1 LVKGTVQAE
10 GYCKFF
16 ERKTSMSKGAKA
28 AAADSAAFNF
38 FLPLSKVERNKD
50 GSCTVAGYAS
60 TPALDLDGEVVSL
73 DAIKAA
79 LPGYWEW
86 RNIRQMHQPSAVGV
100 AKEANVDAKG
110 LFLTSRIT
118 DRDAAQKCLDQVY
131 KGYSI
136 GGRKLA
142 KTGNTITE
150 IELIE
155 VSLVDRPAN
164 PECRIEVA
172 KSFKAKENEAAYLV
186 KAAKA
191 KTDPTTKILGKVASM
206 AEGITEFLTKNG
218 NPPAAHDGFSLP
230 AKPVEKAASC
240 AAHGM
245 ADCPDCKC
253 AAHGLM
259 DCTKCAKKA
268 AKKTAKLL
276 KREVKEKERESLA
289 SQGNALPGGGF
300 PIKNKEDLSNARQA
314 VGRAKDPGA
323 ARALIRRRAAELGV
337 ELPDKWSK
345 KLGKSLV
352 AEAEWAEIT
361 EKMEAEFGLTK
372 SAKDPSFL
380 NLEPADV
387 SSLSL
392 TDEGSLGAM
401 TKRGEDGTSFLDL
414 KKDLRKGGET
424 SVPLTEDN
432 WFSSLKNGD
441 TTMAKEA
448 SLDQMIVDILKAGRQ
463 PSRAQRVAFARDNMK
478 KARGARKEAA
488 GAIKAT
494 HGMMKAA
501 YLAKE
506 ALVKAGKKPPEPDA
520 DGDFDMGKAMG
531 HMQKAFGALDSMK
544 TFMKAAGEQMKKVGQ
559 AAQSPTSGT
568 AGYKVPTGV
577 ESVSQ
582 GTMTEGTPDIDP
594 GDGQPWGAGKAAK
607 GSKSIITQREA
618 DLLERAA
625 RAEGAAEALGRL
637 PAGGRK
643 PVAFDVSRLGIN
655 SRDPVEMDK
664 AATLMSGVNPA
675 DLASNDEGVHNQA
688 TAKMLG
694 NMILGGKHGKPVF
707 DPDFGGAVGGGRTH

>member
-1 LVKGTVQAE
+1 MMT
-10 GYCKFF
+10 
-16 ERKTSMSKGAKA
+16 KGATTGA
-28 AAADSAAFNF
+28 VDGANFNF
-38 FLPLSKVERNKD
+38 FLPLSKVERNRD

-218 NPPAAHDGFSLP
+218 PPAAHDGFSLP
-230 AKPVEKAASC
+230 AKPEVEKAAVC
-240 AAHGM
+240 KMHGTAA
-245 ADCPDCKC
+245 CPDCTCSAHDVMDCAKC
-253 AAHGLM
+253 AA
-259 DCTKCAKKA
+259 KVAKK
-268 AKKTAKLL
+268 LR
-276 KREVKEKERESLA
+276 KREVKQKERESLA
-289 SQGNALPGGGF
+289 GQGKALPGGGF

-323 ARALIRRRAAELGV
+323 ARALIRRRASELGV
-337 ELPDKWSK
+337 KLPDKWK
-345 KLGKSLV
+345 KSL
-352 AEAEWAEIT
+352 AKGLILEAVTKA
-361 EKMEAEFGLTK
+361 AAQFDLSK
-372 SAKDPSFL
+372 SAKAPSFL
-380 NLEPADV
+380 DLEPADV
-387 SSLSL
+387 SVLSL
-392 TDEGSLGAM
+392 ADGGSLGAM
-401 TKRGEDGTSFLDL
+401 TKRGKDGPLGSDSFLDL
-414 KKDLRKGGET
+414 KKGGEAQ
-424 SVPLTEDN
+424 VLTDDN
-432 WFSSLKNGD
+432 WFSSLKTGD
-441 TTMAKEA
+441 KIMAKDA
-448 SLDQMIVDILKAGRQ
+448 GNTSLDQMIVDILKAGRQ

-488 GAIKAT
+488 GAIKAA

-506 ALVKAGKKPPEPDA
+506 ALVKAGKKPEPDA

-559 AAQSPTSGT
+559 AAQSPTAAT
-568 AGYKVPTGV
+568 AGYTPPVGV
-577 ESVSQ
+577 SMTSQ

-594 GDGQPWGAGKAAK
+594 GNGQPWGAGKSVK
-607 GSKSIITQREA
+607 SGSLSKREA

-625 RAEGAAEALGRL
+625 RAEGAADALSRL

-664 AATLMSGVNPA
+664 AATLMTGVNPA

-707 DPDFGGAVGGGRTH
+707 DADFGGMVGGGRTN